1 MDMLNR
7 QKRIHREVPGVVQCG
22 VGQDFIDYDVQLRT
36 DNGKMRVGVRL
47 ARMLLEDS
55 QFVSWSAPELAL
67 LWFLQCGVPPELGL
81 RTGTRW
87 CDCANLHGAG
97 PIARMLAQLTGRH
110 QDQLHDRVV
119 RSLGYF
125 SGIFGAQSL
134 LNGIVNGREVARHVT
149 AVLPGVASKNIMSDM
164 QASCWMQTLGSREF
178 PQHALQAIHV
188 AFWNP
193 MSRTRA
199 TAPCIRLLHLVGPQL
214 VRTVNKWFAR
224 TQNSSSR

>member
-1 MDMLNR
+1 MSA
-7 QKRIHREVPGVVQCG
+7 
-22 VGQDFIDYDVQLRT
+22 
-36 DNGKMRVGVRL
+36 L
-47 ARMLLEDS
+47 AHTT
-55 QFVSWSAPELAL
+55 WSSTPSKS
-67 LWFLQCGVPPELGL
+67 GH
-81 RTGTRW
+81 
-87 CDCANLHGAG
+87 CASIQSFSMVLDETTCN
-97 PIARMLAQLTGRH
+97 IARAFRLFSVP
-110 QDQLHDRVV
+110 DQCPI
-119 RSLGYF
+119 S
-125 SGIFGAQSL
+125 SQC
-134 LNGIVNGREVARHVT
+134 NGIVNGREVARHVT

-224 TQNSSSR
+224 TQNSTLR

>member
-1 MDMLNR
+1 MQVFESTEANSPGGARRRAMWRGPRLHRLRRPAAHR
-7 QKRIHREVPGVVQCG
+7 QRRDEGG
-22 VGQDFIDYDVQLRT
+22 R
-36 DNGKMRVGVRL
+36 
-47 ARMLLEDS
+47 AS
-55 QFVSWSAPELAL
+55 
-67 LWFLQCGVPPELGL
+67 PPELGL

-97 PIARMLAQLTGRH
+97 PIAGMLVGMLAQLTGRH

-164 QASCWMQTLGSREF
+164 
-178 PQHALQAIHV
+178 
-188 AFWNP
+188 
-193 MSRTRA
+193 
-199 TAPCIRLLHLVGPQL
+199 
-214 VRTVNKWFAR
+214 
-224 TQNSSSR
+224 